1 MTKNKTVWIKV
12 YDAIADERG
21 DIFRGVVPE
30 DFSAELTYD
39 GECIYDKDEALL
51 DDAGLGA
58 YIEPRSNVNW
68 GFFPL
73 YDNTIRFDDKLAVFL
88 RKYEDVN
95 KVKKWR
101 RNLPENFTV

>member
-1 MTKNKTVWIKV
+1 MSKTVWIKI

-30 DFSAELTYD
+30 NFADELTYD
-39 GECIYDKDEALL
+39 GECIYDKDEALR

-58 YIEPRSNVNW
+58 YVEPRKNVDW
-68 GFFPL
+68 GMM
-73 YDNTIRFDDKLAVFL
+73 YNNTVRFDDKLAAFL
-88 RKYEDVN
+88 LRYEGVN
-95 KVKKWR
+95 KVKNWR